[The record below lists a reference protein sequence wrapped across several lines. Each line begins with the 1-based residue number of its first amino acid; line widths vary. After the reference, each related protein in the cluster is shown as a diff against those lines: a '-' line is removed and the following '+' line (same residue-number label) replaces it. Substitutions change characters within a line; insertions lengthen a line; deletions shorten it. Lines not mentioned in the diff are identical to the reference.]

1 MFSRLIAAL
10 WFGSGCFLILA
21 ASAAFRAA
29 GDPTVAANVV
39 ESLLT
44 RWHYIALL
52 APLLLFALELRRVRR
67 LVLIVLFVAILLA
80 ALQSF
85 VDLRIRA
92 IRAESPM
99 AISSLPRTD
108 PVRRNFGKLHGLSSL
123 LLLLQTVGAAVA
135 VTASAKE
142 RLVDQVD
149 QYEVVVNDEEQYSI
163 WPVGRDLP
171 PGWRPIG
178 FRGTKEQA
186 LTKIKEI
193 WTDMRP
199 HSRRAGL
206 LGATEDT
213 TQATTAEMPEG
224 QRYVPVESPEGL
236 RTIMPADQIPAN
248 WRILTPDL
256 VSLDTLWN

>member
-39 ESLLT
+39 GSMLT

-67 LVLIVLFVAILLA
+67 AVLLVLFAAILLA
-80 ALQSF
+80 AAQSF
-85 VDLRIRA
+85 VDLRIQA
-92 IRAESPM
+92 IRAESPV
-99 AISSLPRTD
+99 AISALPQTD
-108 PVRRNFGKLHGLSSL
+108 PVRRHFGMLHGLSSL
-123 LLLLQTVGAAVA
+123 LLLMQTVGAAVA

-142 RLVDQVD
+142 RVVD

-163 WPVGRDLP
+163 WPVGRALP
-171 PGWRPIG
+171 LGWRAIG
-178 FRGTKEQA
+178 FQGTKEQA
-186 LTKIKEI
+186 LARIAEL

-199 HSRRAGL
+199 RSRRAGL
-206 LGATEDT
+206 MGATEDT
-213 TQATTAEMPEG
+213 ARATTAEMPEG

-236 RTIMPADQIPAN
+236 RTIMPADQVPSN
-248 WRILTPDL
+248 WRILTPDR
-256 VSLDTLWN
+256 VSLDKLWG